1 MLEFNAK
8 IKKWG
13 NSLGL
18 IIPKDKIDLNSLNKD
33 KEVHV
38 IVLTKSSVLKE
49 TFGLFSEWKGKGQKM
64 KDRLRKELY
73 ND

>member
-1 MLEFNAK
+1 MLEFDTK

-18 IIPKDKIDLNSLNKD
+18 IIPKSKIKD
-33 KEVHV
+33 VKENDVIHV
-38 IVLTKSSVLKE
+38 IAMKKNDSIKKS
-49 TFGLFSEWKGKGQKM
+49 FGMFPEWKGKGQEM